1 MVPSIEE
8 RIRPIW
14 RKWNGVIPVWEAER
28 AGIRPDS
35 FRRWALRNPDAT
47 HPRKG
52 VYMWY
57 PDVPDG
63 EEPDWEYAPVSAELA
78 WAGPDAWLCGPSTL
92 ETARIGS
99 VGGIRTSIAVPKR
112 RRHEPGIIWR
122 VTTGRPTTTIA
133 GLPSESIPDAL
144 RSSIGLLDSDKM
156 IEAVRDAWAK
166 GLIDESERR
175 ELEAAV

>member
-78 WAGPDAWLCGPSTL
+78 
-92 ETARIGS
+92 
-99 VGGIRTSIAVPKR
+99 
-112 RRHEPGIIWR
+112 
-122 VTTGRPTTTIA
+122 
-133 GLPSESIPDAL
+133 
-144 RSSIGLLDSDKM
+144 
-156 IEAVRDAWAK
+156 
-166 GLIDESERR
+166 
-175 ELEAAV
+175 